1 MWDAT
6 DHKMIFNTAWKTIKN
21 ILVVWWGKVKIFVL
35 GRVQMRIYAN
45 GLSQIQWVI
54 AWSAIIFRE
63 VCFVH
68 RSRYVCVHAQGI
80 AGDLII
86 CYSSSSTP
94 TTTVRNGIQTMFLPR
109 HRKILCTYNGAFK
122 QNQNTQQHKT
132 KTDFKMTPTKSHSP
146 WHKLWPLWALFPGS

>member
-6 DHKMIFNTAWKTIKN
+6 DHNMIFNTAWKTIKN
-21 ILVVWWGKVKIFVL
+21 ISVVWWGKVKNL
-35 GRVQMRIYAN
+35 CPGE
-45 GLSQIQWVI
+45 
-54 AWSAIIFRE
+54 SADEDLCQRAESNTVGNCLERYYFRE

-68 RSRYVCVHAQGI
+68 WSRYVCVHAQGK

-132 KTDFKMTPTKSHSP
+132 KTHYKMTPNKIVLT
-146 WHKLWPLWALFPGS
+146 LT